1 VQKAYFGNRFSGR
14 AQRFRLPEPVN
25 DEEPRT
31 RHREFHSLR
40 CHQVYNSQYWL
51 KLILHREA
59 SPRTFQRAVEG
70 LHRIVTARQKTGT
83 HASVPIPP
91 DVAAEVIALLNGNPV
106 YVFWTGQGMETSAT
120 TNWQHD
126 IRALFKE
133 AGIKAAGNVA
143 KPQITGYLRG

>member
-1 VQKAYFGNRFSGR
+1 MSAPHLYCQCSRHPAIFLFRSPNRRRTESYAVTVR
-14 AQRFRLPEPVN
+14 R
-25 DEEPRT
+25 DEII
-31 RHREFHSLR
+31 
-40 CHQVYNSQYWL
+40 QDKKQ
-51 KLILHREA
+51 
-59 SPRTFQRAVEG
+59 G